1 MLQDAT
7 ALAFAKF
14 DNLANASYPFFLR
27 GKFMSLKYKNFD
39 TNELEEFKQFQ
50 KSSYE
55 TLEEVAS
62 QLQEGMTEIAVARM
76 IRKKFHEQGVHT
88 YFHVPVALFG
98 ERTSY
103 PGNFGQFEALSTE
116 QKLED
121 GMAIILDAAPIY
133 EGHIVDTSLSTTFGE
148 NQTHAMLHP
157 QLEVF
162 RDTLLEQVKLRR
174 DFKDIEIHINSMI
187 EDLGYENCHRKHIGE
202 VIGHRI
208 YKVKDRIW
216 NRISFKQ
223 ISIRHVLWLAWKS
236 IAAVK
241 KWQNDS
247 PNWNHRRT
255 SAHKP
260 SVGLWA
266 VEPHFAIDGVGV
278 KFEEIMVI
286 TEESA
291 YWLDNNLP
299 HTNAWEKDN
308 LVTS

>member
-1 MLQDAT
+1 M
-7 ALAFAKF
+7 
-14 DNLANASYPFFLR
+14 
-27 GKFMSLKYKNFD
+27 GLKYKDFD
-39 TNELEEFKQFQ
+39 AAELAKFKQFQ
-50 KSSYE
+50 KLSYD
-55 TLEEVAS
+55 TLEAVAAD
-62 QLQEGMTEIAVARM
+62 LYVGMTEITVARL
-76 IRKKFHEQGVHT
+76 IRKRFHEQGVHI
-88 YFHVPVALFG
+88 YFHVPVVLFG

-133 EGHIVDTSLSTTFGE
+133 EGHIVDTSLSTTYGK
-148 NQTHAMLHP
+148 NATHKMLHP
-157 QLEVF
+157 KLEAF
-162 RDTLLEQVKLRR
+162 RAELLEQVKMRR
-174 DFKDIEIHINSMI
+174 NFKDIEIHANAMI
-187 EDLGYENCHRKHIGE
+187 EELGFENCHRKHIGE
-202 VIGHRI
+202 VIGHRV

-223 ISIRHVLWLAWKS
+223 ISVRHVLWLAWKS

-260 SVGLWA
+260 SPGLWA

-286 TEESA
+286 TDDDA
-291 YWLDNNLP
+291 YWLDDDLP
-299 HTNAWEKDN
+299 HVHAWQN
-308 LVTS
+308 Q